1 MAEKLTGKRSN
12 LLLGSETIGM
22 KAEVL
27 ERPAVVEE
35 VDHAHDPAGVD
46 LRLDQDHAHGLVDEH
61 HLSLDLGHASGQE
74 VHLRDP
80 VVPHVNEID
89 LPPDLDLVPD
99 HAKVTPI
106 GHFSVQPIRTSLSD
120 FPVPVRLP

>member
-1 MAEKLTGKRSN
+1 MAEKLTEKRSN
-12 LLLGSETIGM
+12 LLFGLETIGM
-22 KAEVL
+22 KAEVPG
-27 ERPAVVEE
+27 RPAVVEE
-35 VDHAHDPAGVD
+35 VDHAHDPAGAD
-46 LRLDQDHAHGLVDEH
+46 HRLDPDHAHGLVDEH

-74 VHLRDP
+74 VHQKDP

-89 LPPDLDLVPD
+89 LPPDLDLVQD

-106 GHFSVQPIRTSLSD
+106 GHFYVQPIRTSLSD